1 MTIVAHF
8 NTNFSLWVDEK
19 MNRNQQKIGPF
30 KFLSNF
36 LIITSLRCDLTLAQ
50 RCSVTCTQT
59 AVVRNMT
66 YDEAYEIVQN
76 RAWENEDD
84 FGDELLDLIRRHKRV
99 KHTLFRNKRFLLNLK
114 YSKNNN
120 SKLAIF
126 LGYGSKHT
134 LTM

>member
-1 MTIVAHF
+1 MIIVAHF
-8 NTNFSLWVDEK
+8 DTNFSLWVDEK
-19 MNRNQQKIGPF
+19 MKRNKLKIGPF
-30 KFLSNF
+30 KFFSIVLM
-36 LIITSLRCDLTLAQ
+36 IISLKCDLSLAQ

-99 KHTLFRNKRFLLNLK
+99 KHALFRNKRFLPNL
-114 YSKNNN
+114 
-120 SKLAIF
+120 I
-126 LGYGSKHT
+126 H
-134 LTM
+134 

>member
-8 NTNFSLWVDEK
+8 NTNFSLWVDEM

-30 KFLSNF
+30 KFFSIF
-36 LIITSLRCDLTLAQ
+36 LIIISLRCDLTLAQ

-76 RAWENEDD
+76 QAWENEDD

-99 KHTLFRNKRFLLNLK
+99 RAQLFRNKRKCLK
-114 YSKNNN
+114 FCHILCIRKS
-120 SKLAIF
+120 
-126 LGYGSKHT
+126 T
-134 LTM
+134 TT

>member
-19 MNRNQQKIGPF
+19 MNRNQQKIEPF

-36 LIITSLRCDLTLAQ
+36 LIIISLRCDLTLAQ

-76 RAWENEDD
+76 QAWENEDD

-99 KHTLFRNKRFLLNLK
+99 KHTLFRNKRFLLNL
-114 YSKNNN
+114 
-120 SKLAIF
+120 I
-126 LGYGSKHT
+126 H
-134 LTM
+134 

>member
-30 KFLSNF
+30 KFFSIVLM
-36 LIITSLRCDLTLAQ
+36 IISFKCDLSLAQ

-99 KHTLFRNKRFLLNLK
+99 SKITKVTLFRVLLFVF
-114 YSKNNN
+114 YHFSKNGLWALMQ
-120 SKLAIF
+120 K
-126 LGYGSKHT
+126 K
-134 LTM
+134 